1 MQRLRG
7 NIKLKVW
14 LWVRI
19 LTWAGQV
26 GRQGEGE
33 RTTIQISRRLISIS
47 LGNRADAHAAIAS
60 YYSAENLSVCADS
73 HMGGGRSVASMG
85 RVQKCTI

>member
-7 NIKLKVW
+7 NIKLKVGCGCGFSHG
-14 LWVRI
+14 R
-19 LTWAGQV
+19 GQV

-33 RTTIQISRRLISIS
+33 RTTIRISRRLISIS
-47 LGNRADAHAAIAS
+47 LGNRADAHAAIAC
-60 YYSAENLSVCADS
+60 YYSAENSSVCADS

-85 RVQKCTI
+85 RVPKCTI